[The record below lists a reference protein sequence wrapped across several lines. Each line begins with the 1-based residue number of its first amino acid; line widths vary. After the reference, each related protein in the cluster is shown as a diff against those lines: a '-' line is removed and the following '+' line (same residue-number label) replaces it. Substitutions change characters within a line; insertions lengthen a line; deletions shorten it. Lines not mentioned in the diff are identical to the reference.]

1 MMDRLISV
9 LYSAAMCLI
18 LGAALCAD
26 GLAELPHGFIILFA
40 VVGVAGAMVLAANK
54 LEDEAA
60 RGRRGRRR

>member
-1 MMDRLISV
+1 MMNRLISI

-26 GLAELPHGFIILFA
+26 GLAGMPHGFIILFA

-54 LEDEAA
+54 LEDAVA
-60 RGRRGRRR
+60 RSRGGRRR